1 MYKTRVIVSLSFE
14 ICKTWEKTELQVLM
28 VMEIFLSSYYP
39 PIVVVASDIDPK
51 RNGCSMLMKECS
63 CKHHHFLIFV
73 HGSP

>member
-63 CKHHHFLIFV
+63 CKHHFLIFV